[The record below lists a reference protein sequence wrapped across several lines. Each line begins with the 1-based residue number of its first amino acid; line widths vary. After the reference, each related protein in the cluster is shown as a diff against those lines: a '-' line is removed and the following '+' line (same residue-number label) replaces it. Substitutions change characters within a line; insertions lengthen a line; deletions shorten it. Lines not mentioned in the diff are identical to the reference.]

1 MPMHVRDRVQG
12 LLCISSSQVT
22 LLLQTHD
29 DSARLLS
36 FTWAVVKTIDKAEAV
51 AKTILLKADCR
62 KRDSIWSWLK

>member
-1 MPMHVRDRVQG
+1 MA
-12 LLCISSSQVT
+12 

-62 KRDSIWSWLK
+62 KRDSVWSWLK